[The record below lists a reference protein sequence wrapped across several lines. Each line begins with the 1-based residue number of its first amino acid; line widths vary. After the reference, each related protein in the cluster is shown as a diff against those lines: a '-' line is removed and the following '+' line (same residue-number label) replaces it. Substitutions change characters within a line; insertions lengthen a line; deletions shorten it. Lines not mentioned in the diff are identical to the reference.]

1 MTAIPFSLLI
11 GLALSSRLAYVVPKD
26 WKEVETSSSMRLAQ
40 WSYGAK
46 SEVVVFYFG
55 SGQGGTVEA
64 NLDRWYGQFQQPDGG
79 STKERA
85 KVTKSK
91 AGDLAITKVDV
102 EGTYQ
107 APVRPGAAERQ
118 HEPGYRMIAAVIE
131 GPSGPWFVRFLGPTK
146 GVAAGLGSFDAFLR
160 SLRLE

>member
-79 STKERA
+79 STKDRA

-107 APVRPGAAERQ
+107 APVRPGAAERH

-131 GPSGPWFVRFLGPTK
+131 GPSGPWFVRFLGPAK
-146 GVAAGLGSFDAFLR
+146 EVEAGSSSFDAFLR
-160 SLRLE
+160 SVRIE